1 MFGLSWFHSILIERK
16 KFKTLG
22 WNVSYAFNDS
32 DYSVCEDTIAN
43 YLGRLTDG
51 GFVGDYKKTDKI
63 NWQAIQYLIA
73 EANYGGRITDERD
86 RRLIKVYSREIFDE
100 ILVAIEKWRPQGTEE
115 FNYVY
120 PADEAGTK
128 HPNVAEIFSPA
139 FFIEE
144 IAKQMTGQDPPIAFG
159 QHTNA
164 EITSQIMDSNELLA
178 AILSLQPAIA
188 SGGGGG
194 AGSAVLELIG
204 KLREGTPEIISVPA
218 VK

>member
-1 MFGLSWFHSILIERK
+1 M
-16 KFKTLG
+16 
-22 WNVSYAFNDS
+22 
-32 DYSVCEDTIAN
+32 
-43 YLGRLTDG
+43 
-51 GFVGDYKKTDKI
+51 
-63 NWQAIQYLIA
+63 IA

-86 RRLIKVYSREIFDE
+86 RRLIKVYSREIFEE

-115 FNYVY
+115 YNYVY

-164 EITSQIMDSNELLA
+164 EITS
-178 AILSLQPAIA
+178 
-188 SGGGGG
+188 
-194 AGSAVLELIG
+194 
-204 KLREGTPEIISVPA
+204 
-218 VK
+218 